1 MRSLTSKRMLLS
13 LATTVLTVL
22 ILLASVLLSGSS
34 YGTNPALPPAAD
46 LASFSALAPID
57 AHVHLY
63 KDDPAFAR
71 LMDRLKL
78 HVLDICVIDDRDPDY
93 SGLEPQR
100 SEVLKVRERTGGRAA
115 FCTTFSPYDFEKPGS
130 ASV

>member
-1 MRSLTSKRMLLS
+1 MISLTSKRTLLS

-34 YGTNPALPPAAD
+34 YGTKPALPPTAD

-63 KDDPAFAR
+63 KDDPAFGAFLKR
-71 LMDRLKL
+71 LNLR
-78 HVLDICVIDDRDPDY
+78 VLDIIVIDDRDPLRQ
-93 SGLEPQR
+93 G
-100 SEVLKVRERTGGRAA
+100 VGAAAERRAQGRPRHGGPGA
-115 FCTTFSPYDFEKPGS
+115 FLYNL
-130 ASV
+130 